1 MAAGIVRCARAGVPT
16 AQEGRTLYAENGCA
30 SRHGAG
36 GRGDGLVAP
45 TLELRPRD
53 FNHVAAFKTGRDT
66 PANRHHDRHW
76 LRPTARL
83 SHVESEHAAPRRW
96 QGVYCDCSHTKTAR
110 RPSKERPMA
119 WTRPARRE
127 FLKGGAA
134 LASGL
139 TVGAVH
145 PAEAQGPG
153 APAAAAPPPPMIR
166 GTNEQIPYGD
176 RSKYVTSVRIP
187 HGNRPSPDSFGLT
200 FHVATPLQDSVGVI
214 TPSSLHY
221 YATTRGS
228 FLPDINPR
236 DHSLMIHGL
245 VDRSLTFTMDDLKRL
260 PSVTRLHFIECA
272 GNRASARAKTVQ
284 ESHGMTSCAEWTGV
298 LLSTLLKEC
307 GVKGTAK
314 WFVAEGTEEVKGASS
329 MPIAKAMDD
338 CLLAYGMNGEA
349 VRPQNG
355 FPLRLMV
362 PGFEGIFHTKWI
374 RRIKL
379 VDRYYMN
386 YNDYGHL
393 DQEHHE
399 AALAY
404 QIGPKSVIT
413 FPSGSQQLR
422 GRGFYEISGLAWSGG
437 GAIRRVEVSTDG
449 GKRWKL
455 AELKGTPQRMAF
467 ARFGLPW
474 NWDGTETVIMSR
486 CTDELGSVQP
496 SRAQVAKHFNKP
508 MDPSFSVPG
517 LDNTIMPWHI
527 ASDGSVTNGLNDA

>member
-1 MAAGIVRCARAGVPT
+1 MAR
-16 AQEGRTLYAENGCA
+16 
-30 SRHGAG
+30 
-36 GRGDGLVAP
+36 
-45 TLELRPRD
+45 
-53 FNHVAAFKTGRDT
+53 K
-66 PANRHHDRHW
+66 
-76 LRPTARL
+76 
-83 SHVESEHAAPRRW
+83 
-96 QGVYCDCSHTKTAR
+96 
-110 RPSKERPMA
+110 
-119 WTRPARRE
+119 RPARRE

-134 LASGL
+134 LATGL
-139 TVGAVH
+139 TAGVV
-145 PAEAQGPG
+145 
-153 APAAAAPPPPMIR
+153 APAAAQGPPSPASPAPASPPMIR
-166 GTNEQIPYGD
+166 GTADQIPYGE

-228 FLPDINPR
+228 FLPDIDPR
-236 DHSLMIHGL
+236 SHTLMIHGL
-245 VDRSLTFTMDDLKRL
+245 VDRPLTFTMDDLKRL

-272 GNRASARAKTVQ
+272 GNRSSARAKTVQ

-307 GVKGTAK
+307 GVKGSAT
-314 WFVAEGTEEVKGASS
+314 WFVAEGAEEVKGASS

-338 CLLAYGMNGEA
+338 CLVAYGMNGEA

-362 PGFEGIFHTKWI
+362 PGFEGIFHTKWL

-386 YNDYGHL
+386 YNDFGHL
-393 DQEHHE
+393 DQDSTE
-399 AALAY
+399 AALGY

-413 FPSGSQQLR
+413 FPSGSQQLP

-449 GKRWKL
+449 GKRWTV
-455 AELKGTPQRMAF
+455 AELKGTPQRMAHT
-467 ARFGLPW
+467 RFGLPW

-496 SRAQVAKHFNKP
+496 SRAQVAAHFNKP
-508 MDPSFSVPG
+508 LDASFSVPG
-517 LDNTIMPWHI
+517 LDNTIQPWHI
-527 ASDGSVTNGLNDA
+527 ASDGSVTNGHSA